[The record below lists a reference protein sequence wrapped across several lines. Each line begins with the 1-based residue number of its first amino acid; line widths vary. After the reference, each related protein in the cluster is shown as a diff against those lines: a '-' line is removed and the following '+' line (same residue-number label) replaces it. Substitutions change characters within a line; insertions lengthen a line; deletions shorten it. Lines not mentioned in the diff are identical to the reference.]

1 MKRSLP
7 LFLLLAWTS
16 AGPSPTVRTSVD
28 EFGVLEHDVA
38 RLVNE
43 HRSVHHLATL
53 TLDTAV
59 AAIARAHSMA
69 MARGRAPLGHDGFAD
84 RAKRVEAFLTFK
96 EIAENVA
103 LNDYTGARTV
113 RVAVDG
119 WLRSPHHRE
128 NIEGAFDITGVGI
141 ARSRNGTFYYTQLF
155 VATAR
160 GR

>member
-1 MKRSLP
+1 MRRSLP
-7 LFLLLAWTS
+7 CFVLLACAS
-16 AGPSPTVRTSVD
+16 AGPSPTVRNSVD
-28 EFGVLEHDVA
+28 ELGTLEHDVA

-43 HRSVHHLATL
+43 HRSGRHLTTL

-59 AAIARAHSMA
+59 ASIARAHSIA
-69 MARGRAPLGHDGFAD
+69 MAQGRAPLGHDGFAE

-103 LNDYTGARTV
+103 LNDYTEVRTV

-119 WLRSPHHRE
+119 WLRSPPHRE

-141 ARSRNGTFYYTQLF
+141 ARSGDGTFYFTQLF

-160 GR
+160 GP

>member
-1 MKRSLP
+1 
-7 LFLLLAWTS
+7 
-16 AGPSPTVRTSVD
+16 VD
-28 EFGVLEHDVA
+28 EIGVLEYDVA
-38 RLVNE
+38 RLINE
-43 HRSVHHLATL
+43 HRSVQHLATL
-53 TLDTAV
+53 ALDTAV
-59 AAIARAHSMA
+59 AAIARAHSMT
-69 MARGRAPLGHDGFAD
+69 MAQGRTPLGHDGFAE
-84 RAKRVEAFLTFK
+84 RAKRVEAFLTFN

-103 LNDYTGARTV
+103 LNDYSGARTV

-128 NIEGAFDITGVGI
+128 NIEGGFDITGVGI